1 MCPAAIEI
9 MKLIV
14 QIPCFNE
21 EHSLPQTVR
30 DIPRRIDGIDEV
42 EILIID
48 DGSTDRTV
56 EVAREIGVDHIV
68 VHINNKGLAA
78 AFRSGLD
85 ACLRLG
91 ADIIVNTDGDNQYKG
106 QDIPRLVAPVL
117 AGRAEIVVGD
127 RQTGKIPHFE
137 LHKKILQK
145 FGSTI
150 VRVLSGVDLPDAVS
164 GFRAFSRDAAM
175 QLNILTHYSYTV
187 ETVLQAGKR
196 KIAVSSVHVG
206 TNPKTRESRLAKSIP
221 SFVINQLNT
230 MTRMYAMHQ
239 PLRYFFVISVIIML
253 TGAVPMLRFLSF
265 YFRGL
270 GGGHIQSLI
279 LGSSL
284 LVIGFQVLVLGF
296 LGDVISFNRRL
307 IEDTLNRVKKIEI
320 DYLEKLKKS
329 DSSL

>member
-1 MCPAAIEI
+1 LSAAIKI

-14 QIPCFNE
+14 QIPCLNE

-56 EVAREIGVDHIV
+56 EVAREIGVDHII

-78 AFRSGLD
+78 AFRTGLD

-106 QDIPRLVAPVL
+106 QDIPRLVAPIL

-127 RQTGKIPHFE
+127 RQTAKIPHFE
-137 LHKKILQK
+137 FHKKILQK

-164 GFRAFSRDAAM
+164 GFRAFNRDAAM

-206 TNPKTRESRLAKSIP
+206 TNPQTRESRLAKSIP

-253 TGAVPMLRFLSF
+253 TGAVPMVRFFSF

-270 GGGHIQSLI
+270 GDGHIQSLI

-329 DSSL
+329 DSSS